1 MAEAYQNFTTPF
13 IKEPSAAR
21 KRPLDRV
28 RLEWLTTPLA
38 AWTVGGIFLD
48 GWAHDHGKTDASFF
62 TIWHGLLYSGFAVLT
77 LVLVAALFINHG
89 AGYSW
94 KKALPA
100 GYNLSLVGAL
110 VFGLGGVGDMIWH
123 TLLGIE
129 VSTEALLSPTHLT
142 LALGITLLATGPL
155 RAAWRALKTRN
166 PGWLNLFPA
175 FIALLLVYSMF
186 NFFTQYAHPFVD
198 LAGGS
203 LRDTGLYRDTSDR
216 YQVSAGV
223 ASILLQTALMMGFT
237 LLALRRWN
245 LPFGALTLLYT
256 VNAALVVVFR
266 DNYNLIPVAL
276 VTGLA
281 ADGLRLVLFSANRE
295 SEGRLR
301 LFAFLVPTVMY
312 GLYFLEIALFGQ
324 VLWSAP
330 LWGGSI
336 FLAGVTG
343 LVVSYL
349 VFQPEAARLEA

>member
-1 MAEAYQNFTTPF
+1 MAEAYRNFAPPY
-13 IKEPSAAR
+13 INEPSATR

-62 TIWHGLLYSGFAVLT
+62 TIWHGLLYSGFAVLSLT
-77 LVLVAALFINHG
+77 LVIALFINHG
-89 AGYSW
+89 AGYAW
-94 KKALPA
+94 PKALPA

-142 LALGITLLATGPL
+142 LALGIALLSTGPL
-155 RAAWRALKTRN
+155 RAAWRGLKTRN
-166 PGWLNLFPA
+166 PGWMSLFPA
-175 FIALLLVYSMF
+175 FISLVLVYSMF

-198 LAGGS
+198 LAGGAF
-203 LRDTGLYRDTSDR
+203 RDNGLYFNSADR
-216 YQVSAGV
+216 TLVSVGV
-223 ASILLQTALMMGFT
+223 ASILLQTALMMGFV
-237 LLALRRWN
+237 LLALRRWH
-245 LPFGALTLLYT
+245 LPFGALTLLFT

-266 DNYNLIPVAL
+266 DNYRLIPVAL
-276 VTGLA
+276 LTGLV
-281 ADGLRLVLFSANRE
+281 ADGLGLVLFSPNRE
-295 SEGRLR
+295 SVGRLR
-301 LFAFLVPTVMY
+301 LFAFLVPVVMY
-312 GLYFLEIALFGQ
+312 GLYFLEFALVGQ
-324 VLWSAP
+324 VFWSAP

-349 VFQPEAARLEA
+349 VFQPEAARLDA